1 MNSIN
6 NKNVNAAIW
15 SLPLPGL
22 SKHSFTKCIRV
33 KLGFVDLVIVGW
45 GGWLGSLGGGVKERS
60 DPHSQHNTNISH
72 FKIKEVHT
80 PMKKKKAFLS

>member
-22 SKHSFTKCIRV
+22 SKHSFTKWIRV

-60 DPHSQHNTNISH
+60 GPTPNIILTILTLAIS
-72 FKIKEVHT
+72 K
-80 PMKKKKAFLS
+80 

>member
-22 SKHSFTKCIRV
+22 SKHSFTKCIMV
-33 KLGFVDLVIVGW
+33 KLDFVHLVIVGW
-45 GGWLGSLGGGVKERS
+45 GGWLGSLVGGVKEWS
-60 DPHSQHNTNISH
+60 DPHSQHNTNNTYINH

-80 PMKKKKAFLS
+80 PMKKKFF